1 MDSHKAIVMSL
12 CCISY
17 TDAWSA
23 GHDALTDLELGA
35 LHSIVGSNSTRLKNM
50 PIGGTVI
57 ITAEKDG
64 VRHFTVVS
72 LIKALDSC
80 TLWANAGGLTWDY
93 NFAYTPLT
101 GIHRLTPELKA
112 IRDRLCTEADL
123 NPAVLM
129 NSRFCSAK
137 YLDVVKKLVDIV
149 NTGAPLKN

>member
-1 MDSHKAIVMSL
+1 MSL

-50 PIGGTVI
+50 PIGSTVI

-72 LIKALDSC
+72 LTKALDSC
-80 TLWANAGGLTWDY
+80 TLWSNAGGLEWTY

-112 IRDRLCTEADL
+112 IRDQLCTEANL

-137 YLDVVKKLVDIV
+137 YLDVVKKLVEIV
-149 NTGAPLKN
+149 NKGLKESRLLS